1 MKEAPR
7 PVLPFLVPE
16 SGKPLSE
23 PDQYKAADRA
33 FKAPP
38 YAAERP
44 LARNAFDIS
53 PKMLRFKTEPIVYAP
68 PSRPGGR
75 FFLAK
80 NKPAFD
86 RLGTKRQC
94 LACGAKYYDLGRKPP
109 VCSRCGAN
117 GEPKR
122 ADGKAE
128 NLAAPPRQ
136 SAEAAPSP
144 PSSKP
149 IGREWSREQAEAIDK
164 VGGWLKVGEP
174 QVFRLFGYAGVGKTT
189 LARHI
194 AEGARGE
201 TVFAAFTGKAALVMR
216 SKGCRG
222 ASTIHALIY
231 RASEG
236 KDGVPTFTLDTDGR
250 ASRAGLIVI
259 DECSMVD
266 EELARDLLS
275 FGKPILVLGD
285 PFQLPPVKGGG
296 YFTDAAPDVM
306 LTQIHRQA
314 EDNPIIRLS
323 KVVRSGGELK
333 EGVYGETRVIRR
345 ASIDAAQVL
354 EADQVLVGM
363 NRTRR
368 AYNQRMRELNGF
380 KEPLPVSGD
389 RLVCL
394 RNDRTK
400 GLINGGLWRVEALGG
415 VVKDFVKMT
424 LRSEDGGARAPVEVA
439 VLKAFFEGTE
449 GELAYTLRR
458 ESDEFDYGY
467 ALTVHKAQG
476 SQWDNVMLFD
486 ESFAFREHR
495 ARWLYTGLTRAARR
509 LTVVR

>member
-1 MKEAPR
+1 
-7 PVLPFLVPE
+7 
-16 SGKPLSE
+16 
-23 PDQYKAADRA
+23 
-33 FKAPP
+33 
-38 YAAERP
+38 
-44 LARNAFDIS
+44 
-53 PKMLRFKTEPIVYAP
+53 MLRSKSEPIVYV
-68 PSRPGGR
+68 RR
-75 FFLAK
+75 FGAEGAGLLTKKTVALG
-80 NKPAFD
+80 

-109 VCSRCGAN
+109 VCSRCGAKA
-117 GEPKR
+117 EPKR
-122 ADGKAE
+122 ANEGIKTESAAE
-128 NLAAPPRQ
+128 EVVGAQ
-136 SAEAAPSP
+136 QVSAVTAKAPSR
-144 PSSKP
+144 P
-149 IGREWSREQAEAIDK
+149 IGREWSREQAEAIDQ
-164 VGGWLKVGEP
+164 VGRWLKQGKP

-201 TVFAAFTGKAALVMR
+201 TAFAAFTGKAALVMR
-216 SKGCRG
+216 SKGCAG
-222 ASTIHALIY
+222 ATTIHALIY

-236 KDGVPTFTLDTDGR
+236 AEGAPNFTLNADGP
-250 ASRAGLIVI
+250 ASKAGLIVI

-266 EELARDLLS
+266 AELARDLLS

-296 YFTDAAPDVM
+296 FFTEGAPDVM

-314 EDNPIIRLS
+314 QDNSIIRLS
-323 KVVRSGGELK
+323 EVVRSGGDLR
-333 EGVYGETRVIRR
+333 EGDYGETRIIPR
-345 ASIDAAQVL
+345 AAVDPAQVL
-354 EADQVLVGM
+354 GADQVLVGV

-368 AYNQRMRELNGF
+368 AYNQRMRDLKGF
-380 KEPLPVSGD
+380 QEPLPIAGD

-400 GLINGGLWRVEALGG
+400 GLINGGLWRVETLSG
-415 VVKDFVKMT
+415 VKKDFVKMS
-424 LRSEDGGARAPVEVA
+424 LRSEDEGSRSLAKVA
-439 VLKAFFEGTE
+439 VLKAFFEGKE
-449 GELAYTLRR
+449 AELGFALRR

-495 ARWLYTGLTRAARR
+495 ARWLYTGLTRAAQK

>member
-1 MKEAPR
+1 
-7 PVLPFLVPE
+7 
-16 SGKPLSE
+16 
-23 PDQYKAADRA
+23 
-33 FKAPP
+33 
-38 YAAERP
+38 
-44 LARNAFDIS
+44 
-53 PKMLRFKTEPIVYAP
+53 MLD
-68 PSRPGGR
+68 RPGPEAI
-75 FFLAK
+75 FLAK

-109 VCSRCGAN
+109 VCSRCGAK

-122 ADGKAE
+122 ANGKAE
-128 NLAAPPRQ
+128 NLAAPSRQ
-136 SAEAAPSP
+136 SAAAASP
-144 PSSKP
+144 PPSKP
-149 IGREWSREQAEAIDK
+149 IGREWSREQAEAIDR

-216 SKGCRG
+216 AKGCRG
-222 ASTIHALIY
+222 ATTIHALIY

-236 KDGVPTFTLDTDGR
+236 TDGVPTFTLNADGP

-275 FGKPILVLGD
+275 FGKPILVFGD

-306 LTQIHRQA
+306 LTEIHRQA

-323 KVVRSGGELK
+323 EIVRSGGELK

-345 ASIDAAQVL
+345 AAVDAAQVL
-354 EADQVLVGM
+354 AADQVLVGI

-380 KEPLPVSGD
+380 KAPLPVSGD

-424 LRSEDGGARAPVEVA
+424 LRSEDEGARAPVEVA
-439 VLKAFFEGTE
+439 VLKDFFEGKE

-458 ESDEFDYGY
+458 EFG
-467 ALTVHKAQG
+467 
-476 SQWDNVMLFD
+476 
-486 ESFAFREHR
+486 
-495 ARWLYTGLTRAARR
+495 
-509 LTVVR
+509 